1 MLRLRLTTSVVSS
14 FQQTMTVAMRRAMT
28 TAPAAMAK
36 GAVVLSK
43 RNKGVPLLETMLD
56 SVIRIECVAVSPNCT
71 TCLFFL
77 VRC

>member
-1 MLRLRLTTSVVSS
+1 
-14 FQQTMTVAMRRAMT
+14 MT